1 MIGKMKDALKE
12 GKDGTIIDIE
22 VVPNSSEF
30 RIEYNQWS
38 KRIRIK
44 IRSQALKGQANK
56 EIQAIFKEIFRDAT
70 IIKGEHNRKK
80 SILVSSDIE
89 KVYSKISEIIK

>member
-1 MIGKMKDALKE
+1 MSGKMKDALKE
-12 GKDGTIIDIE
+12 AKGGTIIDIE

-38 KRIRIK
+38 KRIKIK

-56 EIQAIFKEIFRDAT
+56 EVLGFFKEIFGEAT
-70 IIKGEHNRKK
+70 IVKGEHNRKK
-80 SILVSSDIE
+80 SILVNSLIE
-89 KVYSKISEIIK
+89 EVYKKFSEIIK